1 MRNLPASLVVH
12 QYNDET
18 FKSDGRESE
27 ESIVCPSE
35 WPMSAADLSRA
46 SSPAS
51 CLARTAHFE
60 RSNTMSLKHGHHHP
74 PSSTGEPSS
83 SSLKRP
89 LTYNLC
95 TYLVEHRARLLL
107 SSVSLA
113 FLALFLLV
121 IYRQFGL
128 IVFASTLGL
137 IVGPG
142 IVALAYAR
150 RLKAKEAEE
159 ARQRALNRSG
169 SQKRGNT
176 ARRQSKTVHIFATDV
191 EMALGHSAAS
201 ALAIGS
207 AHTDAA
213 SAIPPVGE
221 FADVRPKLQR
231 KTTQQK
237 ITIQLPHTVVNH

>member
-35 WPMSAADLSRA
+35 WPMSPADLSRA
-46 SSPAS
+46 TSPAS

-60 RSNTMSLKHGHHHP
+60 RTNTMSLKHAHH
-74 PSSTGEPSS
+74 PSSTGEASS
-83 SSLKRP
+83 QKRP
-89 LTYNLC
+89 TYNLW
-95 TYLVEHRARLLL
+95 TYLLAHRARLLL

-142 IVALAYAR
+142 IVVLAYSR
-150 RLKAKEAEE
+150 RLKAKEQEE

-169 SQKRGNT
+169 SQKRNHTG
-176 ARRQSKTVHIFATDV
+176 RRQSKTVQIFATDV
-191 EMALGHSAAS
+191 EMALAQSAG
-201 ALAIGS
+201 IGS
-207 AHTDAA
+207 AVAA
-213 SAIPPVGE
+213 GNVTLPSDK
-221 FADVRPKLQR
+221 FADVKPKLQR
-231 KTTQQK
+231 KATQQK
-237 ITIQLPHTVVNH
+237 ITIQLPHTVADN

>member
-12 QYNDET
+12 QYDET

-35 WPMSAADLSRA
+35 WPMSPADLSR

-51 CLARTAHFE
+51 CLTRTGHFE
-60 RSNTMSLKHGHHHP
+60 RNKTMSLKHQPH
-74 PSSTGEPSS
+74 PSSTGEASS
-83 SSLKRP
+83 SAQKRP
-89 LTYNLC
+89 TYNLW
-95 TYLVEHRARLLL
+95 TYLVAHRARLLL

-142 IVALAYAR
+142 VVALAYAR
-150 RLKAKEAEE
+150 RLKAREQEE
-159 ARQRALNRSG
+159 ARQKAVNRAG
-169 SQKRGNT
+169 SQKRNNT
-176 ARRQSKTVHIFATDV
+176 VRRQSKSVQIFATDV

-201 ALAIGS
+201 ALGLGS
-207 AHTDAA
+207 AITAA
-213 SAIPPVGE
+213 N
-221 FADVRPKLQR
+221 ADVRPKLQR

-237 ITIQLPHTVVNH
+237 ITIQLPHTVANT